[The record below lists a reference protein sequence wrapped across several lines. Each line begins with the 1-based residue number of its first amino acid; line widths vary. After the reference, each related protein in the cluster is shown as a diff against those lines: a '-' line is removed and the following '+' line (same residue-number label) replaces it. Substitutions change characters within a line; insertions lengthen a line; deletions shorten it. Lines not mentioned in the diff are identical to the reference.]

1 MSQTRSKTVAE
12 FNGIERILEEISE
25 KISTLCSK
33 YDNFTTAIRDM
44 EELNRI
50 FREEVQML
58 LSTRVTDSDRNDVL
72 SCSDNYRTNV
82 QEMVKHWSE
91 INLEKETYEKKRE
104 LHTVWYKLLNQRKQ
118 AYWNAIKNENLADT
132 YENWKNREQ
141 TIFPRK
147 FRIKSI
153 DSETTEE
160 TQIRA
165 NLALQR
171 FETEIALLRLRVP
184 KFKNK
189 FENCDEAIADE
200 ISKTCSGLIAEKL
213 QELWKSEV
221 SREEAKS
228 QQILGTKKVWFDE
241 YEKNYGNE
249 ITKASNISKPNN
261 RSFKNNSTR
270 KQTYIA
276 PRKTFNRSNSRFRS
290 RTSQRQESYANA
302 VKHGKQPQR
311 GNYQHRQPHNP
322 GSVQR
327 RINDLPN
334 KQRFNNARPSTHERR
349 QNGGQNGGQKHH
361 HTDSE
366 GTRRENQTLNPNSSV
381 NFLGQRRAQR
391 TRKKQVTFRF
401 KNY

>member
-25 KISTLCSK
+25 KIFTLCSK

-58 LSTRVTDSDRNDVL
+58 LSTRVTDNDRNDVL
-72 SCSDNYRTNV
+72 SCSDSYRTNV

-104 LHTVWYKLLNQRKQ
+104 LHTVWYTLFNQRKQ
-118 AYWNAIKNENLADT
+118 AYWNAIKNENLAEK

-171 FETEIALLRLRVP
+171 FETEIALLRLRGP

-213 QELWKSEV
+213 Q
-221 SREEAKS
+221 
-228 QQILGTKKVWFDE
+228 
-241 YEKNYGNE
+241 
-249 ITKASNISKPNN
+249 
-261 RSFKNNSTR
+261 
-270 KQTYIA
+270 
-276 PRKTFNRSNSRFRS
+276 
-290 RTSQRQESYANA
+290 
-302 VKHGKQPQR
+302 
-311 GNYQHRQPHNP
+311 
-322 GSVQR
+322 
-327 RINDLPN
+327 
-334 KQRFNNARPSTHERR
+334 
-349 QNGGQNGGQKHH
+349 
-361 HTDSE
+361 
-366 GTRRENQTLNPNSSV
+366 
-381 NFLGQRRAQR
+381 
-391 TRKKQVTFRF
+391 
-401 KNY
+401 